1 MTIEAIKDKVFEI
14 LGDMCTESISDTSA
28 TLQGDLSLDSLNM
41 VMLLVMIED
50 VFEIELEESDMNPF
64 ALITV
69 EDIIALVAK
78 YKHESDGEGDG

>member
-1 MTIEAIKDKVFEI
+1 
-14 LGDMCTESISDTSA
+14 
-28 TLQGDLSLDSLNM
+28 
-41 VMLLVMIED
+41 MIED

-78 YKHESDGEGDG
+78 YKHESDGESDG